1 MCRLHNPVI
10 MPDKKDSFWRRLL
23 YKYRLSIMNEDTFTE
38 TWHTRLS
45 RLSVFVL
52 LTLLFFVTLGI
63 YSLLIFY
70 TPIRNVLPGYSESIR
85 QRLVEET
92 VRVDS
97 LSSTLAVQTQYLS
110 VIRDIMAG
118 EVKSDTVQ
126 SLDSLQ
132 IVQREQLLEAKNEAT
147 EEFIAQYESKE
158 KDNLQLF
165 DVQQVSP
172 VIAFFRPAHGVV
184 VEHYLPENNCFGVAI
199 QTPANEN
206 ATAVL
211 PGAILIVEYQIN
223 NTYLMAIQ
231 HQEYISIYRNL
242 AKPLKRVG
250 EVVKEGES
258 IALASDKELLVFELW
273 RRGES
278 INPEEVIVF

>member
-1 MCRLHNPVI
+1 MT
-10 MPDKKDSFWRRLL
+10 DKKDSFWRRLL
-23 YKYRLSIMNEDTFTE
+23 YKYRLSIMNEDTFME

-52 LTLLFFVTLGI
+52 LTALFFVTLGI

-92 VRVDS
+92 LRVDS
-97 LSSTLAVQTQYLS
+97 LSTTLSVQTQYLS

-132 IVQREQLLEAKNEAT
+132 IVQREQLLQAKSEAT
-147 EEFIAQYESKE
+147 EEFMAQYEAKE

-165 DVQQVSP
+165 DVQQVTP
-172 VIAFFRPAHGVV
+172 VVTFFRPAHGVI
-184 VEHYLPENNCFGVAI
+184 VESYLPENKQFGVVI
-199 QTPANEN
+199 QTPKDEN

-211 PGAILIVEYQIN
+211 PGTVLVVEYQIN
-223 NTYLMAIQ
+223 NTYMMVLQ
-231 HQEYISIYRNL
+231 HRDYISIYRNL
-242 AKPLKRVG
+242 ADPIKRPG
-250 EVVKEGES
+250 DVVKEGES
-258 IALASDKELLVFELW
+258 IALTSDNCPLQFELW
-273 RRGES
+273 RRGET

>member
-1 MCRLHNPVI
+1 
-10 MPDKKDSFWRRLL
+10 
-23 YKYRLSIMNEDTFTE
+23 MNEDTFTE
-38 TWHTRLS
+38 TWHTRIS
-45 RLSVFVL
+45 RMSMLVL
-52 LTLLFFVTLGI
+52 LTLAFFLTLGI

-97 LSSTLAVQTQYLS
+97 LSTTLSLQTQYLS

-118 EVKSDTVQ
+118 EVKSDTVK

-132 IVQREQLLEAKNEAT
+132 IVQREQLLLEAKSEAT
-147 EEFIAQYESKE
+147 EEFMAQFEVKE

-165 DVQQVSP
+165 DVQQVAP
-172 VIAFFRPAHGVV
+172 MVVFFKPAHGVV
-184 VEHYLPENNCFGVAI
+184 VEHYLPENKQFGVAI
-199 QTPANEN
+199 QTPASEN

-211 PGAILIVEYQIN
+211 PGTVLLVEYQIN
-223 NTYLMAIQ
+223 NTYMMVIQ
-231 HQEYISIYRNL
+231 HTDYLSVYRNL

-250 EVVKEGES
+250 DVVKEGES
-258 IALASDKELLVFELW
+258 IALASDKQNLQFELW
-273 RRGES
+273 RRGET
-278 INPEEVIVF
+278 IDPEEVIVF

>member
-1 MCRLHNPVI
+1 M
-10 MPDKKDSFWRRLL
+10 
-23 YKYRLSIMNEDTFTE
+23 
-38 TWHTRLS
+38 
-45 RLSVFVL
+45 SVYVL
-52 LTLLFFVTLGI
+52 LTLSFFLTLGI

-70 TPIRNVLPGYSESIR
+70 TPIRNILPGYSESIR

-97 LSSTLAVQTQYLS
+97 LSTTLSVQTQYLS

-118 EVKSDTVQ
+118 EVKSDTVK

-132 IVQREQLLEAKNEAT
+132 IVQREKLLAEAKNEAT
-147 EEFIAQYESKE
+147 QEFMAQYEAKE

-165 DVQQVSP
+165 DVQQVAP
-172 VIAFFRPAHGVV
+172 VVTFFRPAHGVV
-184 VEHYLPENNCFGVAI
+184 MEHYLPENKQFGVAI

-211 PGAILIVEYQIN
+211 PGTVLLVEYQLN
-223 NTYLMAIQ
+223 DTYMMLLE
-231 HQEYISIYRNL
+231 HRDYISIYRNID
-242 AKPLKRVG
+242 KPLKRVG
-250 EVVKEGES
+250 DVVKEGES
-258 IALASDKELLVFELW
+258 IGIASENELLRFELW

-278 INPEEVIVF
+278 VNPEEVIVF

>member
-1 MCRLHNPVI
+1 MT
-10 MPDKKDSFWRRLL
+10 DKKDSFWRRLL

-52 LTLLFFVTLGI
+52 LTVLFFVTLGI

-97 LSSTLAVQTQYLS
+97 LSTTLAVQTQYLS

-132 IVQREQLLEAKNEAT
+132 IVQREQLLQAKSEAT
-147 EEFIAQYESKE
+147 EEFIAQ
-158 KDNLQLF
+158 
-165 DVQQVSP
+165 
-172 VIAFFRPAHGVV
+172 
-184 VEHYLPENNCFGVAI
+184 
-199 QTPANEN
+199 
-206 ATAVL
+206 
-211 PGAILIVEYQIN
+211 
-223 NTYLMAIQ
+223 
-231 HQEYISIYRNL
+231 
-242 AKPLKRVG
+242 
-250 EVVKEGES
+250 
-258 IALASDKELLVFELW
+258 
-273 RRGES
+273 
-278 INPEEVIVF
+278 

>member
-1 MCRLHNPVI
+1 
-10 MPDKKDSFWRRLL
+10 MPEKRDSFWKRLL
-23 YKYRLSIMNEDTFTE
+23 YKYRLSILNEDTFTE
-38 TWHTRLS
+38 IWHTRLS
-45 RLSVFVL
+45 RMSVFVL
-52 LTLLFFVTLGI
+52 LTLSFFITLGI

-70 TPIRNVLPGYSESIR
+70 TPIRNILPGYSESIR

-97 LSSTLAVQTQYLS
+97 LSSTLSVQTQYLS

-118 EVKSDTVQ
+118 EVKSDTVK

-132 IVQREQLLEAKNEAT
+132 IVQREQLLQKAKSEAT
-147 EEFIAQYESKE
+147 EEFMAQYEAKE

-165 DVQQVSP
+165 DVQQVAP
-172 VIAFFRPAHGVV
+172 VVTFFRPAHGVV
-184 VEHYLPENNCFGVAI
+184 MEHYLPENKQFGVAI

-211 PGAILIVEYQIN
+211 PGTVLLVQYQIN
-223 NTYLMAIQ
+223 NTYMMLLE
-231 HQEYISIYRNL
+231 HRDYISIYRNL
-242 AKPLKRVG
+242 DKPLKHSG
-250 EVVKEGES
+250 DVVKEGES
-258 IALASDKELLVFELW
+258 IGIVSNNELLLFELW

-278 INPEEVIVF
+278 VNPEEVIVF